1 MSPPSTNSNVQT
13 NSATGLPNGTVA
25 SSVPQAPPP
34 VVVERLPS
42 GVIPTRFANDNL
54 EVLIPGPWIEL
65 TRPGA
70 IDYIVFVLHVV
81 GLQLPVYV
89 TPMPVVGELFPRSFP
104 LQKFLPKELLL
115 NDAVIDLSYRIH
127 NDQPD
132 APVANFSSAVRI
144 IIDRSAPG
152 KGEVLKAPV
161 FSNTIIT
168 TPDLDNNLTLDVV
181 VPGDYNVRGALDEV
195 FLWFMDSNSVPAGL
209 PIHVEK
215 VVAVTGAII
224 LKVLVAEFRK
234 FSGAQR
240 LYAVY
245 RVKDEAG
252 NISQLSLP
260 GSVLLSLTPLPGN
273 LPVPTVPAFD
283 FDQLIK
289 RDDARNIVSFG
300 ISSYTNFIPGDLCIP
315 ELAGVKLPPI
325 PVTSLP
331 FTGTLTWPQLIANG
345 SNLQRKDNVPF
356 HYNIRRA
363 SDTVG
368 PGARSP
374 LKLLNMDF
382 TVFGRD
388 HNQAP
393 ALLNPMLDLVNLYG
407 AVSNTA
413 NKLDSRDSIGPVRVE
428 ARLSGNP
435 QIGDM
440 LSLYWPRQTTP
451 VATYTV
457 KVGDTAGALIVFDT
471 RINWSIIQA
480 GGNTTAQVYYVTTN
494 GVNEQQSGHQS
505 VVISIT
511 PPMSFPKPTFPQNVN
526 HPVKIINCTPG
537 FGPDGKPLPFP
548 YEEFQIQVTPGV
560 GVSAGDLFTLAFLGF
575 KDSPDLNPLVSTALT
590 LSHTWGIN
598 QVSHIFKITDYQN
611 IIKPLRDYASASAK
625 YSVFRDGALVGV
637 SKVGYVQVDLKYPNG
652 KYCGPA

>member
-1 MSPPSTNSNVQT
+1 MIPPSTNSNVKT
-13 NSATGLPNGTVA
+13 NSAAGLPNGTVVTA
-25 SSVPQAPPP
+25 VPQAPLPT
-34 VVVERLPS
+34 VEGRLAS
-42 GVIPTRFANDNL
+42 GVIPKRLLDDDL
-54 EVLIPGPWIEL
+54 LVWIPGPWIEL
-65 TRPGA
+65 TQPGST
-70 IDYIVFVLHVV
+70 DYIVFVWHVV
-81 GLQLPVYV
+81 GLALPVYV
-89 TPMPVVGELFPRSFP
+89 APIPVVGELFPGDFP
-104 LQKFLPKELLL
+104 LPVYIPSGLLL
-115 NDAVIDLSYRIH
+115 NDAVVDLSYRIH

-132 APVANFSSAVRI
+132 AAVANFSPPVRI

-161 FSNTIIT
+161 FSNTVIT

-181 VPGDYNVRGALDEV
+181 VPGDYKVRATLDEI
-195 FLWFMDSNSVPAGL
+195 FLWFMNSNSVPAGL

-215 VVAVTGAII
+215 VVAITGAII
-224 LKVLVAEFRK
+224 LKVLVSEFRK
-234 FSGAQR
+234 FSGAQE
-240 LYAVY
+240 LFAVY

-260 GSVLLSLTPLPGN
+260 ASVLLSLTPLPGN

-325 PVTSLP
+325 PVTSFP
-331 FTGTLTWPQLIANG
+331 FTGTLTWQQLIANG
-345 SNLQRKDNVPF
+345 SDLQRKDKVPF
-356 HYNIRRA
+356 RYYIRRA

-368 PGARSP
+368 PGTLSP

-393 ALLNPMLDLVNLYG
+393 ALLNPLLDLVNAYG

-413 NKLDSRDSIGPVRVE
+413 NKLDSRDSNQPVRVE

-435 QIGDM
+435 QPGDM
-440 LSLYWPRQTTP
+440 LSLYWPGQAAP

-457 KVGDTAGALIVFDT
+457 KLGDTAGALIVFDP

-480 GGNTTAQVYYVTTN
+480 GGNTTAYVYYVTTN
-494 GVNEQQSGHQS
+494 GVNEQQSGNQS
-505 VVISIT
+505 VVINIT

-526 HPVKIINCTPG
+526 HPNKIINCTPG
-537 FGPDGKPLPFP
+537 LGPDGKPLPFLW
-548 YEEFQIQVTPGV
+548 EEFQIQMTPGV
-560 GVSAGDLFTLAFLGF
+560 GVWPGDLCTLAFQGF
-575 KDSPDLNPLVSTALT
+575 DDFPDRNPLVSTALT

-611 IIKPLRDYASASAK
+611 IIKPLRDYAGASAK
-625 YSVFRDGALVGV
+625 YSVFRGGVLIGV
-637 SKVGYVQVDLKYPNG
+637 SKVGYVQIDLKYSTG
-652 KYCGPA
+652 RYCGPA